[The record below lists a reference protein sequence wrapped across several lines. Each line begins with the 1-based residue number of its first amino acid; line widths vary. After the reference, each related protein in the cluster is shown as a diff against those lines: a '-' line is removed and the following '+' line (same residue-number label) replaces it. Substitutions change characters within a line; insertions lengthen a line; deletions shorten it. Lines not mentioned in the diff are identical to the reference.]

1 MKKNWYQHYKIPLA
15 VSLFLLLCLI
25 GAVRFLS
32 AEEAPDVAH
41 VASPTIISEE
51 QLNQLTLSKEAV
63 SKLNITT
70 AIVGKHDGIAYA
82 QYPAQINLTPSG
94 LVSYSTPLTANI
106 FYANQQPLKVGDQ
119 VKAGQ
124 ILLTL
129 QPIISPE
136 ATLGFVTGLPDA
148 EGQLTAA
155 NSQLSASKVTLN
167 RAKQLFEQ
175 HVGSQKNVD
184 DAQANV
190 ALAQSAFNAA
200 LQKHRLLKKTVAEG
214 SAGNLTIKATQS
226 GVVSNIYFNQ
236 GQAVSAGAP
245 LIDIR
250 NQDDY
255 WVNVFVPHGQVEKLN
270 LANEALLSNEEDASA
285 DYRLTPIEVA
295 PFSDLNSGTRQFVYA
310 LHAPSNQIAPL
321 QRVTV
326 KLPLATSATSQL
338 TIPCAAAVVDIYGNE
353 WVYLAEDKNH
363 FERQQVFITQASAN
377 DCTLSS
383 DQLAGRAI
391 VTNGAQELF
400 SVQTGFTH

>member
-1 MKKNWYQHYKIPLA
+1 MKKSDYQRYKIPLA
-15 VSLFLLLCLI
+15 VSLFLLLGLI
-25 GAVRFLS
+25 AVMRFLS
-32 AEEAPDVAH
+32 AAEAPKI
-41 VASPTIISEE
+41 ASVPPHSTISEE

-63 SKLNITT
+63 IKLNITT

-82 QYPAQINLTPSG
+82 QYPAQINLPPSG

-106 FYANQQPLKVGDQ
+106 FFANQQPLKVGEQ

-124 ILLTL
+124 VLITL
-129 QPIISPE
+129 KPIISPE
-136 ATLGFVTGLPDA
+136 ATLGFVTGLSDA
-148 EGQLTAA
+148 EGQLTATS
-155 NSQLSASKVTLN
+155 SQLAASSVTLK

-190 ALAQSAFNAA
+190 ALAQSAFDAA
-200 LQKHRLLKKTVAEG
+200 QQKHRLLKKTVADG

-250 NQDDY
+250 NQEDY
-255 WVNVFVPHGQVEKLN
+255 WVNVFVPHGQVEKLD
-270 LANEALLSNEEDASA
+270 LASEALLSNEDDASA
-285 DYRLTPIEVA
+285 DYRLRPIETA
-295 PFSDLNSGTRQFVYA
+295 PLSDLNSGTRQLVYA

-326 KLPLATSATSQL
+326 KLPFATLATAQL
-338 TIPCAAAVVDIYGNE
+338 TIPCAAVVVDIYGNE
-353 WVYLAEDKNH
+353 WVYLALDKNH

-377 DCTLSS
+377 ECRLSS
-383 DQLAGRAI
+383 DQLAGSEI

>member
-1 MKKNWYQHYKIPLA
+1 MKKNWYQHYKIQLA
-15 VSLFLLLCLI
+15 ISFFLLVGLI
-25 GAVRFLS
+25 AAMRFLS
-32 AEEAPDVAH
+32 AAETPKTAPT
-41 VASPTIISEE
+41 ASHSTISEE

-63 SKLNITT
+63 TKLNITT
-70 AIVGKHDGIAYA
+70 AIVDTHDGVAYA
-82 QYPAQINLTPSG
+82 QYPAQINLPPSG
-94 LVSYSTPLTANI
+94 LVGYSTPLTANI
-106 FYANQQPLKVGDQ
+106 FFANQQPLKVGDQ

-124 ILLTL
+124 ILLAL
-129 QPIISPE
+129 RPIISPE
-136 ATLGFVTGLPDA
+136 ATLGFVTGLSDA

-155 NSQLSASKVTLN
+155 SSQLAASKVTLN

-200 LQKHRLLKKTVAEG
+200 QQKHRLLKKTVSEG

-250 NQDDY
+250 NQDNY

-270 LANEALLSNEEDASA
+270 LASEALLSNEDDPSA
-285 DYRLTPIEVA
+285 DYRLTPMAVA
-295 PFSDLNSGTRQFVYA
+295 PLSDLTSGTRQFVFV
-310 LHAPSNQIAPL
+310 LRAPSNQIAPL

-326 KLPLATSATSQL
+326 KLPLATSITTQL

-353 WVYLAEDKNH
+353 WVYLAQDNNH

-377 DCTLSS
+377 ECTLSS

>member
-1 MKKNWYQHYKIPLA
+1 MKKNWYQHYKIQLA
-15 VSLFLLLCLI
+15 VSLFLLACLI
-25 GAVRFLS
+25 GVMRFLS
-32 AEEAPDVAH
+32 AEESPDIVH
-41 VASPTIISEE
+41 IASSSTISEE
-51 QLNQLTLSKEAV
+51 QINQITLTKEAV
-63 SKLNITT
+63 GKLNITT
-70 AIVGKHDGIAYA
+70 AVIDKQNEVAYA
-82 QYPAQINLTPSG
+82 QYPAQINLPPSG
-94 LVSYSTPLTANI
+94 LVSYNTPLTANI
-106 FYANQQPLKVGDQ
+106 FFASQQVLKVGDQ
-119 VKAGQ
+119 VKTGQ
-124 ILLTL
+124 VMLSLR
-129 QPIISPE
+129 PIISPE
-136 ATLGFVTGLPDA
+136 ATLGFITGLSDA

-155 NSQLSASKVTLN
+155 NSQLSAAKITLN

-190 ALAQSAFNAA
+190 ALAQSVFNAA
-200 LQKHRLLKKTVAEG
+200 QEKYRLLKQTIAQG

-226 GVVSNIYFNQ
+226 GVISNIYFNP
-236 GQAVSAGAP
+236 GQAISAGAP

-255 WVNVFVPHGQVEKLN
+255 WVNVFVPHGQVERLDFTS
-270 LANEALLSNEEDASA
+270 EALLSDDANTTV
-285 DYRLTPIEVA
+285 DYRLTPLEVA
-295 PFSDLNSGTRQFVYA
+295 PLSDLNSGTRQFLYA
-310 LHAPSNQIAPL
+310 LHAPSNHVAPL

-326 KLPLATSATSQL
+326 KLPLATSTTSQL

-353 WVYLAEDKNH
+353 WVYLARDKTH
-363 FERQQVFITQASAN
+363 FERQQVFITQAAAT